1 MIIEI
6 DDWKFDVELDAT
18 MQYSAA
24 EAAEHC
30 TCGYCRNF
38 YAAVDRFY
46 PDLRPFL
53 AQFGVDIE
61 APDEL
66 IPYEPTVMEGFY
78 AVCGRVL
85 RFGSKPMSVDGLRI
99 CIAEPDDL
107 HVNVFCPE
115 PYFVLNTGF
124 MELDWVLEEKMED
137 VASPANEPSFLQ
149 DMTNRFLTLFHN
161 DNIQ

>member
-6 DDWKFDVELDAT
+6 DDWKFDVDLDAT

-85 RFGSKPMSVDGLRI
+85 RFGSKPMSVDGVRI

-115 PYFVLNTGF
+115 PYFALNTGF
-124 MELDWVLEEKMED
+124 MELSWLLEEKWRML
-137 VASPANEPSFLQ
+137 FRLQ
-149 DMTNRFLTLFHN
+149 TSRRFCRT
-161 DNIQ
+161 